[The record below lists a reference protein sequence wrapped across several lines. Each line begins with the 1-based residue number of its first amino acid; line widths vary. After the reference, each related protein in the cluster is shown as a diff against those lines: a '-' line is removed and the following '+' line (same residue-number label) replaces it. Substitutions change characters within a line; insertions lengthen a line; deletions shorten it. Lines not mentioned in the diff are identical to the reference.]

1 MTGPEPARVTPAEIS
16 ALLDHARQLH
26 GGASLAEQIT
36 YHTRKTALLERVA
49 ADLGT
54 TEAAQAAADA
64 RAYLDRLRH
73 RAAQPLTGTEDRP

>member
-1 MTGPEPARVTPAEIS
+1 MTAPQPARVSPAEIS
-16 ALLDHARQLH
+16 ALLDHARQLC

-54 TEAAQAAADA
+54 GEAAQVAANA
-64 RAYLDRLRH
+64 RARLDVLRQQ
-73 RAAQPLTGTEDRP
+73 AAPSLTGTEAGQ

>member
-1 MTGPEPARVTPAEIS
+1 MTTPQPARVTPAEIS

-36 YHTRKTALLERVA
+36 YHARKTALLERVA

-54 TEAAQAAADA
+54 AEAAQAATEA
-64 RAYLDRLRH
+64 RACLDGLRQQ
-73 RAAQPLTGTEDRP
+73 AAPSLTGTEAGQ

>member
-1 MTGPEPARVTPAEIS
+1 MTAPQPARVTPAEIS

-26 GGASLAEQIT
+26 GGATLAEQIT

-54 TEAAQAAADA
+54 AEARQAATEA
-64 RAYLDRLRH
+64 RAHLDGLRH